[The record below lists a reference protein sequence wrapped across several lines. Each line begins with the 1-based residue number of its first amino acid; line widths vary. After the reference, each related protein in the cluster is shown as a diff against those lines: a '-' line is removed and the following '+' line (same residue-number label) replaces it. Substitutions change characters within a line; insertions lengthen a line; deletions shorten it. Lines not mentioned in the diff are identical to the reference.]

1 MNLTQLKK
9 YIIDNCKDL
18 SKEDKREIND
28 IWQLAVSEI
37 EDGESEE
44 NECTLAKNDIDEI
57 LLRRITWE

>member
-9 YIIDNCKDL
+9 YIIDNCSNL

-28 IWQLAVSEI
+28 IWQYTVSEI

-57 LLRRITWE
+57 LLRR